1 MIISRP
7 LDGINGSVQT
17 TLHLVNMHRVE
28 IPVWTLNF
36 HFGHFFFLSFRCGF
50 SGKLHQILCFICFC
64 FVFFRNFFCL
74 NWVHK
79 QKRSQKCSHFV
90 QPTLAW
96 WRFNAGGC
104 FNVAYSILS
113 LTGSGMQI
121 SNWSVQ
127 MVLMLRLI
135 SAQPF
140 LFPLPSL
147 LSLAKQDL

>member
-1 MIISRP
+1 MIIWGP

-17 TLHLVNMHRVE
+17 TVHLVNMHRVE

-36 HFGHFFFLSFRCGF
+36 QFGNFFFLFQVWIF
-50 SGKLHQILCFICFC
+50 WKTTWNFMFFLFC
-64 FVFFRNFFCL
+64 FFFRNFFV
-74 NWVHK
+74 WIESTRK
-79 QKRSQKCSHFV
+79 EITEMSHFV

-96 WRFNAGGC
+96 WCFNAGRC

>member
-1 MIISRP
+1 MIIWGP

-17 TLHLVNMHRVE
+17 TLHMVNRHRVE

-36 HFGHFFFLSFRCGF
+36 QFGHFFFFSFRCGF
-50 SGKLHQILCFICFC
+50 SGKLHEISCFFSVL
-64 FVFFRNFFCL
+64 FFFRIVFVWIESTSKEITEMF
-74 NWVHK
+74 
-79 QKRSQKCSHFV
+79 HFV

-96 WRFNAGGC
+96 WCFNAGWC

-140 LFPLPSL
+140 PFPLPSL